1 MIENPQ
7 YSIRISSLYAVPA
20 NPPEGTVEASAQGNP
35 ESPSELQNHQGK
47 VVKVSQEKNEADT
60 PNDSN
65 AKDSKP
71 PSVAGQDSSDTAN
84 KFAVNED
91 RDVDTQ
97 SSSRN
102 TDVTPLQV
110 SGAADGPD
118 PERKS
123 ELPNDAA
130 DEFAVNEDRDVN
142 EDELPK
148 GQDQATSDGTVKT
161 ELQEKPELENDK
173 INVSQEKA
181 GRTTGQQRQGQLT
194 TSRCRRSR
202 RRQIG
207 VFNKLGIRPT
217 SHSSRYSRQTP
228 CCRRRRCPRVSS
240 FSCLWRRD
248 GSTRQQRRW
257 YR

>member
-7 YSIRISSLYAVPA
+7 YSIRSSSLIAVPA
-20 NPPEGTVEASAQGNP
+20 NPPEGTVEASGQGNP

-47 VVKVSQEKNEADT
+47 AVAVSQENEADT
-60 PNDSN
+60 PNDNN

-71 PSVAGQDSSDTAN
+71 PSVAGQDSATASTSDTAN

-91 RDVDTQ
+91 GDVDTC

-142 EDELPK
+142 KDELPK

-161 ELQEKPELENDK
+161 E
-173 INVSQEKA
+173 
-181 GRTTGQQRQGQLT
+181 
-194 TSRCRRSR
+194 R
-202 RRQIG
+202 RRNQSWRMTRSMFPRKKPDATSDNSG
-207 VFNKLGIRPT
+207 NKLGIRPT

-228 CCRRRRCPRVSS
+228 CCRRGRCPRVSS
-240 FSCLWRRD
+240 FSCPWRRD
-248 GSTRQQRRW
+248 GSIRQQRRW